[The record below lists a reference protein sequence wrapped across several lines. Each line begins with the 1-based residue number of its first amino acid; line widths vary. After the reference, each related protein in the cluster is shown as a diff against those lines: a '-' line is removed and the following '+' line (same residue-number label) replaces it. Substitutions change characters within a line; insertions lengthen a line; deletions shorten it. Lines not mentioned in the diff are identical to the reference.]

1 MTQHGV
7 DNCFESPV
15 VTTLSGLISAGVS
28 LDGDA
33 RHSNVMKPE
42 LNALLTLC
50 CSARFSGAGHIP
62 VAEGYR
68 LWLPHPGRK

>member
-28 LDGDA
+28 LDDDV
-33 RHSNVMKPE
+33 RHSNVMK
-42 LNALLTLC
+42 
-50 CSARFSGAGHIP
+50 
-62 VAEGYR
+62 AE
-68 LWLPHPGRK
+68 